1 MAEVSITAIDVL
13 VVLVVL
19 ASAGFAMWRGL
30 VSETLTIIDWV
41 AAAFVALRFT
51 PVFLPLMRGMISPA
65 WLEYVAVFVGTFLLM
80 FIPLSILNHRFS
92 EMVKK
97 SEVGPV
103 DRVLGLLFGAGRGLV
118 IVGIGYIAFSAL
130 VPLRDHPDSLTH
142 ARLYPLIRQTSDVLL
157 GLLPGERSI
166 TAPREATDAS
176 VKTAPA
182 TVVERSAAKPAT
194 PAPAQ
199 AADKAKT
206 YDATDRDAL
215 NKLIQGSS
223 K

>member
-1 MAEVSITAIDVL
+1 MAEVSITAIDV
-13 VVLVVL
+13 VVVVVVL

-65 WLEYVAVFVGTFLLM
+65 WLEYIAVFVGTFLLM

-97 SEVGPV
+97 SEVGPI
-103 DRVLGLLFGAGRGLV
+103 DRVLGLVFGVGRGLV
-118 IVGIGYIAFSAL
+118 IVGIAYIAFAAM
-130 VPLRDHPDSLTH
+130 VPLRNHPEALTH
-142 ARLYPLIRQTSDVLL
+142 ARLYPLIRQTSEVLL
-157 GLLPGERSI
+157 GLVPGERSI
-166 TAPREATDAS
+166 TAQLQAADES
-176 VKTAPA
+176 VKPAPP
-182 TVVERSAAKPAT
+182 TVMEKPPAKPAT
-194 PAPAQ
+194 PANSQ